1 MDASGELGNK
11 ADHGGRLGMKC
22 RRPADGVA
30 ASPVNHAGHGPV
42 SKSDDDYEHMVP
54 QLDDLLSPDEMEELG
69 DLGNEGDDLDS
80 PEVARLASLP
90 LSPRQFLLL
99 HRMDQAIKQ
108 FKAALRA
115 KQSRMEASAERVPEE
130 VWRRLGDDALGIASE
145 PDDLESKVV
154 ELSRQ
159 LAVAKSHLARVR
171 HAAHALARLADEQG
185 TAATA

>member
-1 MDASGELGNK
+1 MDASGVMGNK
-11 ADHGGRLGMKC
+11 ADRGGWLGTKS
-22 RRPADGVA
+22 RRPADGVT
-30 ASPVNHAGHGPV
+30 ASAVNHAGRGPLA
-42 SKSDDDYEHMVP
+42 KGEEDYEHMVP

-130 VWRRLGDDALGIASE
+130 VWRRLGDEALGIASE
-145 PDDLESKVV
+145 PDDLKSQVAD
-154 ELSRQ
+154 LSRQ

-171 HAAHALARLADEQG
+171 QAAHALARLADEQ
-185 TAATA
+185 ASVATA

>member
-1 MDASGELGNK
+1 MDASGVVGNK
-11 ADHGGRLGMKC
+11 ADRGGWLGQKS

-30 ASPVNHAGHGPV
+30 ASAVNHAGHGPV
-42 SKSDDDYEHMVP
+42 SKTDDDYEHMVP
-54 QLDDLLSPDEMEELG
+54 QLDDLLSSDEMEELG

-115 KQSRMEASAERVPEE
+115 KQSRMEGSAERVPEE
-130 VWRRLGDDALGIASE
+130 VWRRLGDEALGISSE
-145 PDDLESKVV
+145 PDDLESKMV

-159 LAVAKSHLARVR
+159 LAVAKSHLARLR
-171 HAAHALARLADEQG
+171 QAAHTLARLADEQ
-185 TAATA
+185 ASVATA